1 MLHLPL
7 IATILNKVKYLTCQ
21 LILSGRTSG
30 PTTLSYGVHEAHDV
44 VRSNKSKNGSTYCL
58 NSNQTLT
65 MTSVTFLQLF
75 SACVPHALLKHHHP
89 RSPLCWYPRNLLC
102 QMQDPLNRPLQ
113 ILFEFHSN
121 LCKDTHA
128 YQRFEPNFLA
138 GTNVVVASVSDHE
151 VGKTN
156 FEKPPSVEE
165 IGQAIASMSNHKA
178 AGLDKL
184 FNECLK
190 SAGKSISLSLVG
202 LFGCVWS
209 LEAAPSI
216 WAKAVIHLIP
226 KGHDVDMLLPSSYRP
241 ISLTSS
247 VSKVFEIVLLGRLD
261 CYAEEAELFPEEQA
275 GFRKGR
281 SPLEQAYILRE
292 ILDHRKRMK
301 RASTFLCFVDLQS
314 AFPLTWREGI
324 LRRLHEVDVKGKMY
338 RVIKSLYRNCSSAVR
353 TDAGLTD

>member
-1 MLHLPL
+1 
-7 IATILNKVKYLTCQ
+7 
-21 LILSGRTSG
+21 
-30 PTTLSYGVHEAHDV
+30 
-44 VRSNKSKNGSTYCL
+44 
-58 NSNQTLT
+58 
-65 MTSVTFLQLF
+65 MTSVTFLRLF

-89 RSPLCWYPRNLLC
+89 RSPLCWYQIKESLVPSAGSVTSSPA
-102 QMQDPLNRPLQ
+102 DIKQ
-113 ILFEFHSN
+113 ILFEFYSN

-128 YQRFEPNFLA
+128 YQGFDPNFLA
-138 GTNVVVASVSDHE
+138 ETIAIVASVSDQE
-151 VGKTN
+151 VGKSD
-156 FEKPPSVEE
+156 FEKCPSVEE
-165 IGQAIASMSNHKA
+165 IGLAIASMSNHKA

-190 SAGKSISLSLVG
+190 SVENSISPSLVG

-247 VSKVFEIVLLGRLD
+247 VSKVFEKVLLGRLD

-281 SPLEQAYILRE
+281 SPLEQAYILRK
-292 ILDHRKRMK
+292 ILDLQKGMK
-301 RASTFLCFVDLQS
+301 KTSTFLCFVDLQS
-314 AFPLTWREGI
+314 AFPLIWQ
-324 LRRLHEVDVKGKMY
+324 
-338 RVIKSLYRNCSSAVR
+338 
-353 TDAGLTD
+353 